1 MFIDHLCLND
11 ADLSA
16 AIGQVDQPFVAQL
29 ELAFAAMRF
38 IVIKWD
44 QIRLSQRR
52 VWLHAKLGRCHHSG
66 KERLRSGLPKLGIG
80 GKG

>member
-1 MFIDHLCLND
+1 MLQHRFQAKGIVEAIMFIDHLCLND

-44 QIRLSQRR
+44 QIRLAPCQAGPLS
-52 VWLHAKLGRCHHSG
+52 S
-66 KERLRSGLPKLGIG
+66 
-80 GKG
+80 